1 MSDGVGL
8 VRHVFG
14 VPKQL
19 SWQEVSLAEMTVIWG
34 RALHTERK
42 MTNYQELRDK

>member
-1 MSDGVGL
+1 MSDVVGL

-14 VPKQL
+14 VLKQL

-34 RALHTERK
+34 RALHMERK
-42 MTNYQELRDK
+42 MTNYQDLRDK